1 MTAGT
6 PKAGSGLWRR
16 LLFVVGSMLLGGC
29 AISTP
34 YPRLSA
40 PPHAGGDDLVVLVLT
55 RIVVNVDQRDEFDRQ
70 TKRVIDSMAQQEG
83 LIGFSA
89 RRQLFGSDGWTMS
102 VWASDEARAA
112 FVRSSVHQQAMRQ
125 SQPAIVTVEL
135 KRLRLQRQQL
145 PGSWAQAL
153 ALLDEPEGRR
163 SYEQ

>member
-1 MTAGT
+1 
-6 PKAGSGLWRR
+6 
-16 LLFVVGSMLLGGC
+16 MLLGGC

-40 PPHAGGDDLVVLVLT
+40 APPASAEDTVVLVLT
-55 RIVVNVDQRDEFDRQ
+55 RIVVDVDRRDEFDRQ
-70 TKRVIDSMAQQEG
+70 TKRVIDSMPQHPG

-89 RRQLFGSDGWTMS
+89 RRQLFGSEAWTMS

-125 SQPAIVTVEL
+125 SQPAIVGVEL
-135 KRLRLQRQQL
+135 KRLSLPRQQL
-145 PGSWAQAL
+145 PGNWAQAL
-153 ALLDEPEGRR
+153 ALLDQPEGRR